1 METDAIEAACSE
13 LWADCHELNEAGPAV
28 SVVKAKRVLCGLVA
42 VGVMLEGVAKVV
54 VVVTVSTATLEVTDD
69 ESLIGVGVVMVS
81 EVVLFSVKGN

>member
-1 METDAIEAACSE
+1 
-13 LWADCHELNEAGPAV
+13 
-28 SVVKAKRVLCGLVA
+28 
-42 VGVMLEGVAKVV
+42 MLEGVAKVV